1 MIPRGMRL
9 CLAAYAGLVCLLSV
23 LPVLII
29 VIESFT
35 ASDYVVFPPK
45 GLSLKWY
52 AEAAQR
58 QEFVDS
64 AFLSLGIAL
73 VACIIATVLGTL
85 VALALV
91 RYRFPGRQV
100 LQSLFM
106 APLSVPGIIFGLAL
120 LQFFSAW
127 MIPRENIAVVI
138 GHVIIA
144 LPFAIR
150 FVTVSLVGMVPN
162 VELAAQSLGAD
173 RWSVFRRITLPL
185 IRPGVVASLVFAF
198 ILSFDDV
205 AVALFLATPG
215 GTTLPV
221 RIYAYIDQ
229 SYDPLIAAVSAI
241 VVLVAFLALALI
253 ERSLGIGRLFGLR
266 QG

>member
-1 MIPRGMRL
+1 MIPAGLRR
-9 CLAAYAGLVCLLSV
+9 CLAAYAALVCLLSV
-23 LPVLII
+23 APVLII

-35 ASDYVVFPPK
+35 ASDYVVFPPQ
-45 GLSLKWY
+45 GFSLKWY
-52 AEAAQR
+52 VEAAQR
-58 QEFVDS
+58 EEFVHS
-64 AFLSLGIAL
+64 ALLSLGIAL
-73 VACIIATVLGTL
+73 VACVIATALGTL

-91 RYRFPGRQV
+91 RFRFPGRQL

-127 MIPRENIAVVI
+127 AIPRENIAVVI
-138 GHVIIA
+138 GHIIIA

-150 FVTVSLVGMVPN
+150 FVTVALLGMVSN
-162 VELAAQSLGAD
+162 VELAAQSLGAN
-173 RWSVFRRITLPL
+173 RWDVFRRVTLPL

-221 RIYAYIDQ
+221 RIYSYIDQ

-241 VVLVAFLALALI
+241 VVMAAFVSMVAI
-253 ERSLGIGRLFGLR
+253 ERTLGIGRLFGLR